1 MMKTLEK
8 GRKTW
13 KVSVNLSSSQEV
25 NCTGGGGRGGNSNV
39 KMSGMLV
46 RKFELNPLGVAGGL
60 CHS

>member
-13 KVSVNLSSSQEV
+13 KVYVNLSSSQEV
-25 NCTGGGGRGGNSNV
+25 TCTRGGGDSNV